1 MAAIVRKLG
10 YYTMHVPNRAGA
22 GARLLDALRQEGVDL
37 LAFTGF
43 PERGG
48 AQVDFVP
55 VQDAAFRSA
64 ARRAGLKLSARK
76 TVFLAQGDDR
86 PGAIAVILGKL
97 AAAKINVT
105 ALDAVAAGKGR
116 FGAILWVK
124 AKDVA
129 RAARALGARAG

>member
-1 MAAIVRKLG
+1 MAAKVRKLG
-10 YYTMHVPNRAGA
+10 YYTMQVPNRAGA
-22 GARLLDALRQEGVDL
+22 GARLLDTLRQEGVDL

-55 VQDAAFRSA
+55 AQDKALRRAAK
-64 ARRAGLKLSARK
+64 RAGLKLSARK

-124 AKDVA
+124 PNDLA